1 MRKILVLAAGVLLLF
16 GVGCSKP
23 NKTLFIYC
31 GNTMRPAME
40 LLAKSYEAKTG
51 IKTEFSFGDSSE
63 IFAQVELSKK
73 GDIFIVHE
81 PYMEKFSEKG
91 LILEYKDVAIL
102 QPVLVVA
109 GSNPK
114 NISGLSDLAKKGMRL
129 GWGEPAFSLAGKLT
143 EDYLKKEKMYDSLA
157 KNMKVKTR
165 SSSEL
170 ANALKLGALD
180 AAFIWNAS
188 AKQFESTLKLIKL
201 KNEIGG
207 ARVSL
212 AVLKSS
218 ENTKEAK
225 DFLSF
230 AVSGEGKPA
239 FSASGYKV
247 K

>member
-1 MRKILVLAAGVLLLF
+1 
-16 GVGCSKP
+16 
-23 NKTLFIYC
+23 
-31 GNTMRPAME
+31 
-40 LLAKSYEAKTG
+40 
-51 IKTEFSFGDSSE
+51 
-63 IFAQVELSKK
+63 
-73 GDIFIVHE
+73 
-81 PYMEKFSEKG
+81 MEKFSEKG
-91 LILEYKDVAIL
+91 LILEYKDVAFL

-109 GSNPK
+109 GNNPK